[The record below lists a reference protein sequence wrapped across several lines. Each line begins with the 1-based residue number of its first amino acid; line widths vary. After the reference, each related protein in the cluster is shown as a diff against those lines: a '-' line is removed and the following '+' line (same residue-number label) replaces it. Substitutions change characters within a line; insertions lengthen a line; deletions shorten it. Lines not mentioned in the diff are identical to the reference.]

1 MELPLRL
8 ADAVAGLVQRAPGSP
23 RIPTDIAFAEVPAH
37 THEVTVPT
45 RLGPVAATVYTPEGG
60 AAGAGVHVNLHGGG
74 FVLGHP
80 EQDDPLCRYL
90 AAHAGV
96 TVLNVDYGTAP
107 QLRFPGAVAQAHDVA
122 VWAASPDRPWD
133 GSRLVVG
140 GQSAGGALA
149 AGVSRLALE
158 EGGPDIS
165 LQVLMYPPLDLTVPS
180 GAKKAPGTEALLVWM
195 GPVFDRV
202 YCPDPRRRRHRLAS
216 PASDWDTAS
225 LAGIAPG
232 LVVTAQRDILRAEGT
247 RYAARLEE
255 ADALV
260 AHVDVDG
267 VGHGFNILGAPR
279 SVVQPVYD
287 RIVEETCRALA

>member
-1 MELPLRL
+1 MELPLCL
-8 ADAVAGLVQRAPGSP
+8 ADRIALLAQRAPGAA
-23 RIPTDIAFAEVPAH
+23 RIPADISFAEVPAR
-37 THEVTVPT
+37 THRVRVPT
-45 RLGPVAATVYTPEGG
+45 RLGPVDATVHQPAGG
-60 AAGAGVHVNLHGGG
+60 PGSGGVYVNLHGGG
-74 FVLGHP
+74 FVLRHP

-96 TVLNVDYGTAP
+96 TVLNIDYGTAP

-180 GAKKAPGTEALLVWM
+180 WTKRAPGTEALLVWM
-195 GPVFDRV
+195 GPVFDRA

-216 PASDWDTAS
+216 PASGWDTAS

-247 RYAARLEE
+247 RYATRLEV
-255 ADALV
+255 AGALV

-287 RIVEETCRALA
+287 RIVEETRRALS